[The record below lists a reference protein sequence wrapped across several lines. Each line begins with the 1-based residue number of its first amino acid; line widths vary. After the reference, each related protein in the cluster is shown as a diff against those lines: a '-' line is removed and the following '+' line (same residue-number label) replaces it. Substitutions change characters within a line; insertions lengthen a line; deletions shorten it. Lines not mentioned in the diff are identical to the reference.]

1 MPATTSHRSRVLQGD
16 CLEVLAKRDAAS
28 IDAVVTDPPYGISMA
43 GMRWDTPRRLDPSR
57 PLGRRSR
64 ANPSL
69 AFQGFCTAWGS
80 ECLRVLKPGGHLVSF
95 AAPRTAHLLAYGLEA
110 AGFELRDTLMWL
122 QGQGYPHSR
131 QLPGGWGTGLKPAHE
146 PILLARA
153 PLDGSLGHTLSV
165 HGTGGLNIDGCRL
178 PDPGVC
184 DRRTHTRG
192 LSASQPGRWPAN
204 VVLSHT
210 SQCTTGRCR
219 SNCPA
224 SLLGDRHRF
233 FYCAKASR
241 RERDAGCEQLP
252 RQVVQTFKIG
262 ARYKQMADENPVAN
276 IHPTVK
282 PIELMRWLVRLVTPQ
297 GGLVLD
303 PFAGSGSTGA
313 AAQLEGARF
322 LGIEQ
327 DSEYVRIARARIKH
341 WAMIAR
347 TEARVSA
354 ACTGAARR

>member
-28 IDAVVTDPPYGISMA
+28 VDAVVTDPPYGLSMA
-43 GMRWDTPRRLDPSR
+43 GMRWDMPRRLDPSR
-57 PLGRRSR
+57 PPGRRRSR
-64 ANPSL
+64 ANPGL

-95 AAPRTAHLLAYGLEA
+95 SAPRTAHQLACGLEA

-122 QGQGYPHSR
+122 QGQGYPASR
-131 QLPGGWGTGLKPAHE
+131 PLPGGWGTGLKPAYE
-146 PILLARA
+146 PIVLARA
-153 PLDGSLGHTLSV
+153 PLDGSLDNTLAV
-165 HGTGGLNIDGCRL
+165 HGTGGLNIDGCRI
-178 PDPGVC
+178 PDPTVC
-184 DRRTHTRG
+184 ERGSHTRRF
-192 LSASQPGRWPAN
+192 SANPQGRWPAN
-204 VVLSHT
+204 LLLSHT
-210 SQCTTGRCR
+210 PRCTASRCR

-224 SLLGDRHRF
+224 SLLGERHRF

-252 RQVVQTFKIG
+252 RRVVQTFKIG
-262 ARYKQMADENPVAN
+262 ERNEQMCDENPVAN

-282 PIELMRWLVRLVTPQ
+282 PIELMSWLVRLVTPP

-313 AAQLEGARF
+313 AALLEGARF

-327 DSEYVRIARARIKH
+327 DREYVRIARARIKH
-341 WAMIAR
+341 WATIER
-347 TEARVSA
+347 
-354 ACTGAARR
+354 GAARASSAKA